1 MKSAIQTLVDDLS
14 KDGYDVTTLMIIEH
28 YRKIERIRI
37 IQAYATALQSQG
49 VDVSDSF
56 QKAHEYYEENYLE
69 RHND

>member
-1 MKSAIQTLVDDLS
+1 MKGAIQTLVDDLS

-37 IQAYATALQSQG
+37 IQAYATALQTQG
-49 VDVSDSF
+49 VDVCDSF

-69 RHND
+69 RDNY